1 MNINYVDNHLEITP
15 PENTK
20 KITGTKLASILGLN
34 QYQTPFQVWCDIT
47 HVYTPPFEDNKYTIA
62 GKIIEPILRDY
73 VFITDKNIQSPEDVY
88 GENFFQKTHGD
99 FYPENPIFGG
109 MWDFRSTVDNRVVKI
124 YEMKTTSI
132 RKMKDYNPP
141 DSYILQAKLY
151 AYLSGCWNASLVV
164 GFLKD
169 EDYISP
175 ASFKPSVSNVKIFDL
190 QVDDKF
196 IKILDSAKQFYY
208 NYIVTG
214 ISPDYDYRDFEILSE
229 IRGEEMQLDF
239 NSVYMQTLESNKNDV
254 ESIVDKVVSSYT
266 ESLTHIM
273 MDIDDNIIKVENP
286 STDIIEKYFLMLSNA
301 LYFVS
306 ERTERVG
313 IYDDVSKLAFQ
324 EAYNNAYLTSLSK
337 NDGISGAKKPT
348 VAESTAEAENNTIEE
363 ATINMLYSRA
373 YKMIKSKI
381 DSAQTMVNTLS
392 KIMSR
397 RIQEFGL
404 SYIQKD
410 NSRQI
415 LNEETRF

>member
-1 MNINYVDNHLEITP
+1 MNIRYVDNHIEIDEVVRP
-15 PENTK
+15 K

-47 HVYTPPFEDNKYTIA
+47 HVYSPPFEDNKYTIA
-62 GKIIEPILRDY
+62 GKTIEPILRDY
-73 VFITDKNIQSPEDVY
+73 VAITDHNVQSPEDIY
-88 GENFFQKTHGD
+88 GENFFEKTHGD
-99 FYPENPIFGG
+99 FYPEDSIFGG
-109 MWDFRSTVDNRVVKI
+109 MWDFRSVKDDRVVKI

-132 RKMKDYNPP
+132 KKIVNYQPP

-164 GFLKD
+164 GFLEE
-169 EDYISP
+169 EDYIDPS
-175 ASFKPSVSNVKIFDL
+175 SFKPSVSNVKIFDL
-190 QVDDKF
+190 QVDDRF
-196 IKILDSAKQFYY
+196 IKMLDFAKQFYY
-208 NYIVTG
+208 NNIVTG
-214 ISPDYDYRDFEILSE
+214 VSPDFSYKDTDILKEIKNKNMQINFDSDY
-229 IRGEEMQLDF
+229 M
-239 NSVYMQTLESNKNDV
+239 NTVESNKSEV
-254 ESIVDKVVSSYT
+254 ENIVDKVVSSYT
-266 ESLTHIM
+266 DSLTQIM
-273 MDIDDNIIKVENP
+273 MEIDDNIVKVDNP

-313 IYDDVSKLAFQ
+313 IYDDISKLAFQ
-324 EAYNNAYLTSLSK
+324 EAYNLAYLDSQNK
-337 NDGISGAKKPT
+337 NNGVSGAKKPT
-348 VAESTAEAENNTIEE
+348 VAESTAEAENSTVEQ

-373 YKMIKSKI
+373 YKMIKVKI
-381 DSAQTMVNTLS
+381 DAAQTMVGTLS

-415 LNEETRF
+415 LNEEVKF

>member
-1 MNINYVDNHLEITP
+1 MNIQFIDKHLEIGEVKNP
-15 PENTK
+15 K

-34 QYQTPFQVWCDIT
+34 QYQTAFQVWCDIT
-47 HVYTPPFEDNKYTIA
+47 RIYCPSFEDNKYTIA
-62 GKIIEPILRDY
+62 GKVIEPILRDY
-73 VFITDKNIQSPEDVY
+73 IYITDKNIQSPEDIY

-109 MWDFRSTVDNRVVKI
+109 MWDFRSVVDNRVVKI

-132 RKMKDYNPP
+132 KKMKDYVPP

-175 ASFKPSVSNVKIFDL
+175 SSFKPSVSNVKIFDL

-196 IKILDSAKQFYY
+196 IKTLDFAKQFYY
-208 NYIVTG
+208 NNIVTG
-214 ISPDYDYRDFEILSE
+214 LSPDYDYRDFEILEE
-229 IRGEEMQLDF
+229 IKGREMQLNFD
-239 NSVYMQTLESNKNDV
+239 STYMETIENNKDDV

-266 ESLTHIM
+266 DSLTQIM
-273 MDIDDNIIKVENP
+273 MDIDDNIVKVENP
-286 STDIIEKYFLMLSNA
+286 STDVIEKYFLMLSNA

-381 DSAQTMVNTLS
+381 DAAQTMVNTLS

-404 SYIQKD
+404 SYVQKD

-415 LNEETRF
+415 LNEEVRF